1 MPASRDH
8 FDKFFLTLTYFYYEI
23 LILIMLQCIN
33 EKPCFHHNLILAPL
47 APLKSSMCTGAFILI
62 SESPQWL
69 LAQGNFNLFKRTF
82 QERSETEGSSL
93 TETRPKLLRRSFPR
107 HGGTLLC
114 LSKILICT
122 TVI

>member
-1 MPASRDH
+1 MNDPHRSMIAGNLVFAAFELGKIIALMPLS
-8 FDKFFLTLTYFYYEI
+8 
-23 LILIMLQCIN
+23 LIKGLWYHMIIHLI
-33 EKPCFHHNLILAPL
+33 PILAI
-47 APLKSSMCTGAFILI
+47 TGAFILI

-93 TETRPKLLRRSFPR
+93 TETRPRLLRRSFPR

-114 LSKILICT
+114 LSKILIFT
-122 TVI
+122 FI

>member
-47 APLKSSMCTGAFILI
+47 APLKSSMCSGEQTEVNFNHTP
-62 SESPQWL
+62 SPHIMQFP
-69 LAQGNFNLFKRTF
+69 LAQFPLAYVRT
-82 QERSETEGSSL
+82 SWAI
-93 TETRPKLLRRSFPR
+93 P
-107 HGGTLLC
+107 H
-114 LSKILICT
+114 
-122 TVI
+122 